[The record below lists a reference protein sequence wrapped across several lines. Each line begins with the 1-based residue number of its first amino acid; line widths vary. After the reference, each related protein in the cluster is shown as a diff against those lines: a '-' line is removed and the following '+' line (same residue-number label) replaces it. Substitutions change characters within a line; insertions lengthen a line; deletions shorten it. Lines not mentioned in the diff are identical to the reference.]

1 MDSILQSRKECYMCR
16 TTLNLAKHHVFY
28 GTANRKLSEKYGL
41 TIWLCPEHHNMSDKG
56 IHFNKPLD
64 LQIKQI
70 AQREFED
77 TYGHEE
83 FMRIFG
89 RNYIDSK

>member
-1 MDSILQSRKECYMCR
+1 MESIIQIHKECFMCHR
-16 TTLNLAKHHVFY
+16 TGDLHSHHIF
-28 GTANRKLSEKYGL
+28 GGPNRKWSEKYGL
-41 TIWLCPEHHNMSDKG
+41 KIWLCPEHHNMSDNG
-56 IHFNKPLD
+56 VHFNKALD

-77 TYGHEE
+77 TYTREE

-89 RNYIDSK
+89 KNYLP

>member
-1 MDSILQSRKECYMCR
+1 MESIIQIHKECFMCHR
-16 TTLNLAKHHVFY
+16 TGDLHSHHIF
-28 GTANRKLSEKYGL
+28 GGPNRKWSEKYGL
-41 TIWLCPEHHNMSDKG
+41 KIWLCPEHHNMSDAG
-56 IHFNKPLD
+56 VHFNKALD

-77 TYGHEE
+77 TYTRED

-89 RNYIDSK
+89 KNYLP

>member
-1 MDSILQSRKECYMCR
+1 MESIIQIHKECFMCHR
-16 TTLNLAKHHVFY
+16 TGDLHSHHIF
-28 GTANRKLSEKYGL
+28 GGPNRKWSEKYGL
-41 TIWLCPEHHNMSDKG
+41 KIWLCPEHHNMSDNG
-56 IHFNKPLD
+56 IHFNKALD

-77 TYGHEE
+77 TYTREE

-89 RNYIDSK
+89 KNYLP

>member
-1 MDSILQSRKECYMCR
+1 MCHR
-16 TTLNLAKHHVFY
+16 TGVLHSHHIF
-28 GTANRKLSEKYGL
+28 GGPNRKWSEKYGL
-41 TIWLCPEHHNMSDKG
+41 KIWLCPEHHNMSDNG
-56 IHFNKPLD
+56 VHFNKALD

-77 TYGHEE
+77 TYTREE

-89 RNYIDSK
+89 KNYLP

>member
-1 MDSILQSRKECYMCR
+1 MESIIQIHKECFMCHR
-16 TTLNLAKHHVFY
+16 TGDLHSHHIF
-28 GTANRKLSEKYGL
+28 GGPNRKWSEKYGL
-41 TIWLCPEHHNMSDKG
+41 KIWLCPEHHNMSDNG
-56 IHFNKPLD
+56 VHFNKALD

-77 TYGHEE
+77 TYTRED

-89 RNYIDSK
+89 KNYLP

>member
-1 MDSILQSRKECYMCR
+1 MDSIIQKYKECFMCHR
-16 TTLNLAKHHVFY
+16 TGNLHSHHIFE
-28 GTANRKLSEKYGL
+28 GPNRKWSEKYGL
-41 TIWLCPEHHNMSDKG
+41 KIWLCPEHHNMSDAG
-56 IHFNKPLD
+56 VHYNKALD

-77 TYGHEE
+77 TYTRED

-89 RNYIDSK
+89 RNYLG

>member
-1 MDSILQSRKECYMCR
+1 MNSILQTKKECFMCR
-16 TTLNLAKHHVFY
+16 TTNDLHEHHIFGAAK
-28 GTANRKLSEKYGL
+28 NRKWSEKYGL
-41 TIWLCPEHHNMSDKG
+41 KIWLCAKHHNMSDEG
-56 IHFNKPLD
+56 VHFNKALD
-64 LQIKQI
+64 LHIKQI

-89 RNYIDSK
+89 RNYL

>member
-1 MDSILQSRKECYMCR
+1 MESIIQIHKECFMCHR
-16 TTLNLAKHHVFY
+16 TGDLHSHHIF
-28 GTANRKLSEKYGL
+28 GGPNRKWSEKYGL
-41 TIWLCPEHHNMSDKG
+41 KIWLCPEHHNMSDNG
-56 IHFNKPLD
+56 VHFNKALD

-77 TYGHEE
+77 TYTHAD

-89 RNYIDSK
+89 KNYLS